1 MPASRLKESRFNV
14 RVRLLAVRTLS
25 KAAKV
30 LGVPLFLWVVV
41 ISSVVGVAAVSVT
54 QLSSRQSK
62 ISQQSYEASLFT
74 VLVTRTVPR
83 KSAVSVDVQVRNHD
97 AHQHSAIVTV
107 SCYAVNGDLLEEQS
121 QLTGEVNGETA
132 VTLSYSFRIDRS
144 AFSYCDIVVEDLT

>member
-1 MPASRLKESRFNV
+1 
-14 RVRLLAVRTLS
+14 LLAVRTLS

-62 ISQQSYEASLFT
+62 IPQQSYEASLFT

-83 KSAVSVDVQVRNHD
+83 KSAVNVDVQVRNHD

>member
-1 MPASRLKESRFNV
+1 
-14 RVRLLAVRTLS
+14 LLAVRTLS